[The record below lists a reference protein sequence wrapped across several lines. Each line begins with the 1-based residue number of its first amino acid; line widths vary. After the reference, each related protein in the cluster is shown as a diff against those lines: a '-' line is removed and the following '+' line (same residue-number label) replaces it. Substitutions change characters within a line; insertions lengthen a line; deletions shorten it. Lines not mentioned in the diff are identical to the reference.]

1 MEREQSGGVHY
12 TPAERIILACLASGE
27 VTCYAAFDIALY
39 GHRNPVESNVLQV
52 LISRLRRKLG
62 PGRIETIHG
71 QGYRLKVVG

>member
-1 MEREQSGGVHY
+1 MNCSSDIHY

-39 GHRNPVESNVLQV
+39 GHRNPVNSNVLQV

-62 PGRIETIHG
+62 PGRIETVHG
-71 QGYRLKVVG
+71 IGYRMPAVTP